1 MFQQAIMSVFETNA
15 NLESQQKYRQ
25 YKEESNGN
33 FRIEKYNNIGT
44 NKLMNGLNNKMER
57 IE

>member
-1 MFQQAIMSVFETNA
+1 MFQQTIMSVFETNA

-33 FRIEKYNNIGT
+33 LELKNIT
-44 NKLMNGLNNKMER
+44 T
-57 IE
+57 